1 MARSDRK
8 RLAFAGVVAIAVPI
22 FVACNG
28 IIGLSDFEKV
38 ECGGRRCA
46 DGPITPANEGGVD
59 VVVGDAAAEARGADP
74 VSWAQWPMPNYD
86 GGAEFLPNP
95 LQYEIV
101 AGDNL
106 KSTPGT
112 NLVWRRLP
120 LPGGQRTLD
129 EAKTACANLTDSG
142 PWRLP
147 KRIELVT
154 LLDFG
159 RVAPPFIDPGFT
171 GVRNIRVW
179 TSSELRPFAGTPA
192 AYWTVDFG
200 TGVVAT
206 LPASPNDVADVLCVK
221 GK

>member
-1 MARSDRK
+1 MARSERK
-8 RLAFAGVVAIAVPI
+8 RLAFGGLIAIAVPI

-46 DGPITPANEGGVD
+46 DSGTPVNEGGAD
-59 VVVGDAAAEARGADP
+59 VVVSDAPAEARGADP
-74 VSWAQWPMPNYD
+74 VSWAQWHMPNYD

-95 LQYEIV
+95 LKFDVV

-106 KSTPGT
+106 KNTPDT
-112 NLVWRRLP
+112 NLVWRRSTLS
-120 LPGGQRTLD
+120 GQKTFD
-129 EAKTACANLTDSG
+129 DAKRACADLPDSG

-159 RVAPPFIDPGFT
+159 RAPPLIDPQFT
-171 GVRNIRVW
+171 GVRNVRVW
-179 TSSELRPFAGTPA
+179 TSSELRPFTGTPA

-200 TGVVAT
+200 TGIVAT